1 MDLNFWTISI
11 AGAFV
16 VGLVLGFVLQD
27 MIHVNHIESNVKAKL
42 KKERM
47 HIWVSAWRYCI
58 FRVTD
63 EWNNNVEA
71 FAIRCAEDTFEDWHK
86 TLEK

>member
-27 MIHVNHIESNVKAKL
+27 MIHVK
-42 KKERM
+42 
-47 HIWVSAWRYCI
+47 YCI